1 MLLLP
6 LITHR
11 FRRETLIGAGTLLY
25 CTHLALMPVLTETA
39 WLWVLTLF
47 AGLGGAA
54 ILTLP
59 IAYYQDLLAGRPGT
73 SGAMIALQRLVSE
86 LLAAAAFALGAVF
99 AGYALT
105 ALIGAAVALIAAGTL
120 LWVDRARS

>member
-1 MLLLP
+1 
-6 LITHR
+6 
-11 FRRETLIGAGTLLY
+11 
-25 CTHLALMPVLTETA
+25 MPVLTETA
-39 WLWVLTLF
+39 WLWLLTLF

-86 LLAAAAFALGAVF
+86 LLAAAAFAMGVVVG
-99 AGYALT
+99 GYAFT
-105 ALIGAAVALIAAGTL
+105 AIVGAAIAITAAGTL
-120 LWVDRARS
+120 MWVDRARR